1 MSFLLKECKMETI
14 ENWKNDSIRIIRSR
28 GNVIATFNPY
38 DNLIKTDIPLFPTSE
53 IVQKIYRSRQER
65 AFQEEDKSSLGYY
78 SDLQSINS
86 EDAITWSFFG
96 PIIYSE
102 FAKKKE
108 FTIELFSLLEIDM
121 DIEFSNYWLWRRI
134 PHPDT
139 LVSGG
144 PEIDFA
150 IQTQN
155 TIVFGESKW
164 NSGVG
169 TKQGKLGD
177 KDQIDLRIDFFEK
190 YGKIIW
196 PDIKQF
202 VILGISNDK
211 NITSGKI
218 SSNITLIDMTWD
230 DLSKIKNHPCSNEYS
245 KYLKW
250 KKEWSTRKNDI

>member
-1 MSFLLKECKMETI
+1 MREKNSLNFLKICI
-14 ENWKNDSIRIIRSR
+14 DSWAHRT
-28 GNVIATFNPY
+28 TFNPY
-38 DNLIKTDIPLFPTSE
+38 DNLIKTDIPLFPTAE

-65 AFQEEDKSSLGYY
+65 AFQEEDKSSFSYY

-96 PIIYSE
+96 PLIYSE

-164 NSGVG
+164 NSGVS

-190 YGKIIW
+190 YGKVIW

-211 NITSGKI
+211 DITSGKI
-218 SSNITLIDMTWD
+218 SNNITLIDMTWD

-245 KYLKW
+245 NYLKW
-250 KKEWSTRKNDI
+250 KKEWSTIKNDI